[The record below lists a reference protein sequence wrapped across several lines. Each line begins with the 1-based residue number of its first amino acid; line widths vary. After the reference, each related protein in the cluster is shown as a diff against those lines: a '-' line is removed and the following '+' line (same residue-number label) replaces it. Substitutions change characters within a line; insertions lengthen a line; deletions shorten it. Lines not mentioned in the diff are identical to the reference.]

1 MQMPLQAQD
10 PGLEPPTLQPLDEG
24 CGCLPIKELT
34 SASTAALRIAFYF
47 L

>member
-1 MQMPLQAQD
+1 MPLQAQE
-10 PGLEPPTLQPLDEG
+10 PGQEPPKLQPLDEG
-24 CGCLPIKELT
+24 CGSLPIKALT